1 MKGSTEKG
9 LRWTETAAGRV
20 VLGAVLP
27 ALVLVA
33 WWLGARSG
41 SAVVPSFGEVW
52 GVLAHPL
59 REPPD
64 LQSPSLAFSM
74 AITLV
79 RFAVGFS
86 LAVVTAVPL
95 GIAAARSPVL
105 ERLLHP
111 MVELARPINPVVLL
125 PLLTVLLGLT
135 SPATILF
142 GQRAAWRHA
151 VLDQMP
157 LAMLLILWYGAFFP
171 IYLAALYGVRS
182 IRTSRLETLHLLG
195 AGSLQELRWLLLP
208 HALPAIANGMR
219 IALGV
224 TWLVIIAAELFPGT
238 RSGLGYMLC
247 TACKTSEYEYTF
259 AAMILIGVIGLLTNG
274 ALRRFERAVGHW
286 QAAER

>member
-1 MKGSTEKG
+1 M
-9 LRWTETAAGRV
+9 GRV
-20 VLGAVLP
+20 LLGGVIP
-27 ALVLVA
+27 SLVLA
-33 WWLGARSG
+33 GWWLGASSG
-41 SAVVPSFGEVW
+41 SAVVPGFGAVW
-52 GVLAHPL
+52 DVLSHPL
-59 REPPD
+59 REPSD
-64 LQSPSLAFSM
+64 LQSPSLAFSV

-79 RFAVGFS
+79 RFTVGFS

-105 ERLLHP
+105 ERILDP
-111 MVELARPINPVVLL
+111 MVELARPVNPVVLL

-135 SPATILF
+135 SPASVLF
-142 GQRAAWRHA
+142 GERDAWRHT
-151 VLDQMP
+151 VLDQIP
-157 LAMLLILWYGAFFP
+157 LAMLFILWYGAFFP
-171 IYLAALYGVRS
+171 IYLSALHGVRA
-182 IRTSRLETLHLLG
+182 IRTSYVETLRLLG
-195 AGSLQELRWLLLP
+195 ADWRQELRWLLLP

-259 AAMILIGVIGLLTNG
+259 AAIILIGLIGLATNG
-274 ALRRFERAVGHW
+274 LLSRFERSVGHW